1 MLRISE
7 PRVGDSA
14 TRQATSGF
22 NSLQNV
28 RRLPYAELVSL
39 TGRCHEFMLKTH
51 QVAKPMV
58 AGVPQTYILIGAV
71 VLFGIGL
78 LSAVKRTRPKDPPAH
93 TSGGRR
99 TDDV

>member
-1 MLRISE
+1 
-7 PRVGDSA
+7 
-14 TRQATSGF
+14 
-22 NSLQNV
+22 
-28 RRLPYAELVSL
+28 
-39 TGRCHEFMLKTH
+39 
-51 QVAKPMV
+51 
-58 AGVPQTYILIGAV
+58 VPQTYILIGAV

>member
-1 MLRISE
+1 MSFALYLLGFIIVI
-7 PRVGDSA
+7 VGLA
-14 TRQATSGF
+14 WGA
-22 NSLQNV
+22 
-28 RRLPYAELVSL
+28 
-39 TGRCHEFMLKTH
+39 
-51 QVAKPMV
+51 MV

>member
-1 MLRISE
+1 MSFALYLLGFIIVI
-7 PRVGDSA
+7 VGLA
-14 TRQATSGF
+14 WGA
-22 NSLQNV
+22 
-28 RRLPYAELVSL
+28 
-39 TGRCHEFMLKTH
+39 
-51 QVAKPMV
+51 MV

-93 TSGGRR
+93 TSGGRC